1 MQSIMRKNI
10 ATISVILLLC
20 FPLGS
25 AHALTENSNPNG
37 HGIVDSSQPNKSTQY
52 KGGNTE
58 EGVHTE
64 DNASHQNFPIQETA
78 NQLDN
83 ETVRQA
89 RITEFNQ
96 KYSQVIDNA
105 GNTYY
110 APKDGSNSC
119 LTDDYRPGESTYSDY
134 NLEDGVAVQTLKRGG
149 GFELS
154 KFCKPNDAKTLTSNN
169 PAQPKGPTIEEMLQE
184 VEDQFANTNIQA
196 PVLKQSYNLGTG
208 LREDNPNVYKNQAVN
223 FYVDAPTAR
232 WEGDL
237 MIGHVEMESYPT
249 QMTIQYGNGDEGSF
263 YTMGKP
269 VSRARGEEPRK
280 TATSYIYKR
289 SGNFHA
295 YATVSYSGRFRVNG
309 GDWQA
314 MRTVVKKDT
323 ADPLLVRVWWVDVGR
338 VAGDCSYDDTRWGC
352 KNDPTMGKPDNPN
365 PRLRKADIR
374 TGQRWHLNDNGD
386 GDTEYSLHRDW
397 PDM

>member
-20 FPLGS
+20 FPLAS

-37 HGIVDSSQPNKSTQY
+37 HGIVDSSQPNNSTRY
-52 KGGNTE
+52 KGGNIE

-64 DNASHQNFPIQETA
+64 DNTSHQNFPAQEKA
-78 NQLDN
+78 SQLDD
-83 ETVRQA
+83 EAVRQA
-89 RITEFNQ
+89 RITEFNK

-110 APKDGSNSC
+110 APKDGSNNC
-119 LTDDYRPGESTYSDY
+119 LTDDYRPGESAYSEY
-134 NLEDGVAVQTLKRGG
+134 TLEDGMAVQTLKRGG
-149 GFELS
+149 GVELS
-154 KFCKPNDAKTLTSNN
+154 RFCKPNDAKTFTSND

-184 VEDQFANTNIQA
+184 IEDQFAKTDIQA

-208 LREDNPNVYKNQAVN
+208 LGEDNPNVYKNQAVN

-237 MIGHVEMESYPT
+237 MIGHVEMESYPI

-269 VSRARGEEPRK
+269 VSRARGEEARK
-280 TATSYIYKR
+280 TATSYVYKR

-295 YATVSYSGRFRVNG
+295 YATVSYAGRYRVNG
-309 GDWQA
+309 GPWQA

-323 ADPLLVRVWWVDVGR
+323 AEPLLIRVWWTDVGR

>member
-1 MQSIMRKNI
+1 M
-10 ATISVILLLC
+10 
-20 FPLGS
+20 
-25 AHALTENSNPNG
+25 
-37 HGIVDSSQPNKSTQY
+37 
-52 KGGNTE
+52 
-58 EGVHTE
+58 
-64 DNASHQNFPIQETA
+64 
-78 NQLDN
+78 
-83 ETVRQA
+83 
-89 RITEFNQ
+89 
-96 KYSQVIDNA
+96 
-105 GNTYY
+105 
-110 APKDGSNSC
+110 
-119 LTDDYRPGESTYSDY
+119 
-134 NLEDGVAVQTLKRGG
+134 AVQTLKRGG

-269 VSRARGEEPRK
+269 VSRARGEESRK

-352 KNDPTMGKPDNPN
+352 KNDHTMGKKDNPN

-386 GDTEYSLHRDW
+386 RDTEYSLHRDW